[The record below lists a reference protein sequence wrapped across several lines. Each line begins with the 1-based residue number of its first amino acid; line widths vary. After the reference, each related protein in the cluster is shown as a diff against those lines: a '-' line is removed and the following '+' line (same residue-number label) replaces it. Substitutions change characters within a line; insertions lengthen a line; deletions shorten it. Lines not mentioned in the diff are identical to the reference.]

1 MLRQAA
7 LLGFAAFAALALSPS
22 AHAGAADD
30 GRVLFEQKC
39 SACHTIG
46 GGDRIGPDLHG
57 VADRR
62 PEAWLL
68 RFITA
73 PEQMIAAK
81 DEVAVR
87 LYEKYNRIVMPNLGL
102 SERDARALLA
112 HVVAAGAA
120 AAPAPAAAPQPL
132 PQPELA
138 PTQSIVLSSF
148 LTLSAVVVIVFAG
161 VGLSTR
167 SAAEVDVKRAYRVRK
182 VFFVASS
189 VALVALLAATLPLVP
204 YAGAG
209 VKADRVVH
217 VASRQFDFVFSDE
230 PIVSV
235 ADVGRVPT
243 IQRLELKAGSLVEFR
258 VTALDVNH
266 GFGLYGPQR
275 QLVAQTQAM
284 PGFVNRLFVRLTE
297 RGQYKVL
304 CLEYCA
310 AGHHLMQ
317 TSLTVN

>member
-1 MLRQAA
+1 
-7 LLGFAAFAALALSPS
+7 
-22 AHAGAADD
+22 
-30 GRVLFEQKC
+30 
-39 SACHTIG
+39 
-46 GGDRIGPDLHG
+46 
-57 VADRR
+57 
-62 PEAWLL
+62 
-68 RFITA
+68 
-73 PEQMIAAK
+73 
-81 DEVAVR
+81 
-87 LYEKYNRIVMPNLGL
+87 
-102 SERDARALLA
+102 
-112 HVVAAGAA
+112 
-120 AAPAPAAAPQPL
+120 
-132 PQPELA
+132 
-138 PTQSIVLSSF
+138 
-148 LTLSAVVVIVFAG
+148 
-161 VGLSTR
+161 
-167 SAAEVDVKRAYRVRK
+167 VKRAYRVRK
-182 VFFVASS
+182 VFFVAAS
-189 VALVALLAATLPLVP
+189 VTLVALLAATLPLVP

-266 GFGLYGPQR
+266 GFGLYGPHR

-297 RGQYKVL
+297 PGQYKVL

-317 TSLTVN
+317 TGLTVN